1 MPRTCEQRYAEIAY
15 RCVQGV
21 EQNNLEEYKARA
33 DSFPTFV
40 MQAGLAQ
47 AVGFLMAK
55 GHVNDRTMDQKKD
68 NEYRKYVNDLA
79 KVLGKPTAS
88 DFYEEVIAADLPQYR
103 LLTRQALAAAG
114 WLKRMAQARK
124 ADRSETKGA
133 GS

>member
-1 MPRTCEQRYAEIAY
+1 MPRTREQRYADIAY
-15 RCVQGV
+15 RCIQEVAAQIF
-21 EQNNLEEYKARA
+21 EDYKTRA

-47 AVGFLMAK
+47 AVGFLKAK
-55 GHVNDRTMDQKKD
+55 GDVYTR
-68 NEYRKYVNDLA
+68 YLNDLSH
-79 KVLGKPTAS
+79 VLGKSDAK
-88 DFYEEVIAADLPQYR
+88 DFYKEVIAAELSEYR

-124 ADRSETKGA
+124 AEQHQSGGA